1 MKKSL
6 RNSILMLLAMML
18 LTVSALADSGPKAQ
32 LTVKVENAPS
42 EPYYLDLLEKGDYQG
57 HTYGSGD
64 GDDTYSG
71 IDWSYS
77 EEEIAA
83 LDDELLD
90 ALRAAVPEGWHACTA
105 QGTNGA
111 PMWGDLAGEDTG
123 LGTRLHTFGYHG
135 VPDTY
140 RIILVTKSGESWVSG
155 VLHRATLQSSATVDW
170 AARIANAPSP
180 ATAYALQFLCTLLPT
195 LLIEGLLL
203 FAFGYR
209 SKRSWLVFLLVN
221 LVTQGGFAVYLAVTV
236 LNHGVSGW
244 SLIFYIPI
252 EVIITLVEL
261 LLYRRLLTE
270 KNKARAAVY
279 AIAAN
284 LCSAVFGLWLIDPLW
299 HFIVSIS

>member
-6 RNSILMLLAMML
+6 RNSILLLLTAML

-111 PMWGDLAGEDTG
+111 PMWGDLIGSDAGG
-123 LGTRLHTFGYHG
+123 VRLHSFRFHG

-170 AARIANAPSP
+170 AAKTVSVPP
-180 ATAYALQFLCTLLPT
+180 AVVAYALQFLCMLIPT
-195 LLIEGLLL
+195 LLIEGVLLYV
-203 FAFGYR
+203 FGYR
-209 SKRSWLVFLLVN
+209 SKKSWKRFLLVN
-221 LVTQGGFAVYLAVTV
+221 LITQGGFAVYLAVTV

-244 SLIFYIPI
+244 SLLFYIPI
-252 EVIITLVEL
+252 ELVITLAEVL
-261 LLYRRLLTE
+261 LDRWLLTE
-270 KNKARAAVY
+270 KGKGRAMGY
-279 AIAAN
+279 AIVAN
-284 LCSAVFGLWLIDPLW
+284 IHSATVGLLLIDPLW
-299 HFIVSIS
+299 KLIVSIS

>member
-6 RNSILMLLAMML
+6 RNSILLLLTAML

-83 LDDELLD
+83 LDDEL
-90 ALRAAVPEGWHACTA
+90 RAAVPEGWHACTA

-111 PMWGDLAGEDTG
+111 PMWGDLIGSDAGG
-123 LGTRLHTFGYHG
+123 VRLHSFRYHG

-170 AARIANAPSP
+170 AAKTVSVPP
-180 ATAYALQFLCTLLPT
+180 AVVAYALQFLCMLIPT
-195 LLIEGLLL
+195 LLIEGVLLYV
-203 FAFGYR
+203 FGYR
-209 SKRSWLVFLLVN
+209 SKKSWKRFLLVN
-221 LVTQGGFAVYLAVTV
+221 LITQGGFAVYLAVTV

-244 SLIFYIPI
+244 SLLFYIPI
-252 EVIITLVEL
+252 ELVITLAEVL
-261 LLYRRLLTE
+261 LDRWLLTE
-270 KNKARAAVY
+270 KGKGRAMGY
-279 AIAAN
+279 AIVAN
-284 LCSAVFGLWLIDPLW
+284 IHSATVGLLLIDPLW
-299 HFIVSIS
+299 KLIVSIS